1 MKNAAMGIDRRTRS
15 KFPVTLVALASLALT
30 ALTMPAT
37 GQVLKRAATVE
48 SVKSVAPMAA
58 NDRLCTAGS
67 NPAYGWFEDQN
78 GKLGVMTPGT
88 VSCLPNTPTALK
100 FESGNG
106 LGLPLAD
113 QVEYNLALTRPTVA
127 IPLLE
132 PALCEDYYAG
142 APVASNWDLVLI
154 DANNDA
160 MLPQAAGVT
169 AVNYAVA
176 TRTFRPH
183 YNDMSAAWIQCYS
196 GLAPNAIIE
205 EPTED
210 PDFLFADG
218 FEAGSNLR
226 VEFLDATTDQP
237 IDDDL
242 LNQGNTPGSSVT
254 FKVRVTN
261 TGNVDA
267 HHVRIREF
275 APTNSALLSPTVTPE
290 QCVDHAAQAPAPG
303 QSNCAGGTRLEED
316 ILVLAAGAKRVYTLT
331 RQSSGSDTSA
341 GQAMALIQV
350 AAFADPVL
358 SPDQDRS
365 DNSRSLRIQVVD
377 QITVN
382 GVVFTNGQAGG
393 SGGTNTIVT
402 SVPAGCIVSGESA
415 TCPPGTTGL
424 KFSAA
429 AGPDYTFTGFGGCTG
444 TSSNVTNTEGTFT
457 TTTSASCTVV
467 ANFYK
472 RPTVTASVSGQSPG
486 TISVNSSPVHYNQAA
501 LLTVTPGVGYAVDT
515 IAGCGGVT
523 HDSGQIWKTAPVTAD
538 CHVTVTFKTAV
549 HTVTASVVGD
559 GSVTPTVV
567 MVQHGQVA
575 SFTVTPGLN
584 HKLLEPTGTCPL
596 PGYWFGTSYH
606 VGPITE
612 DCTVEFT
619 FALETYEVTANPDVV
634 NGKIWFLDN
643 GNQVSDT
650 GIDVPHGHTASFNLI
665 PDSGFAF
672 ANPAHVTA
680 TGCTVADVNYN
691 TATQTWS
698 AVTSAITATGCV
710 ISATFTPE

>member
-67 NPAYGWFEDQN
+67 NPAYGWFADQN

-132 PALCEDYYAG
+132 PALCEDYYDAG

-160 MLPQAAGVT
+160 MLPQARGVT

-226 VEFLDATTDQP
+226 VEFLDANTEEP

-267 HHVRIREF
+267 RYVPIREF
-275 APTNSALLSPTVTPE
+275 APTNAALLSPTVTPE

-303 QSNCAGGTRLEED
+303 QSNCGGGASPWLAED

-331 RQSSGSDTSA
+331 RQSSSSDISA

-350 AAFADPVL
+350 AAFADPVS

-382 GVVFTNGQAGG
+382 GAVSTHGQAGG
-393 SGGTNTIVT
+393 SGGSINIDSGTASGLGCTVT
-402 SVPAGCIVSGESA
+402 GNSA

-444 TSSNVTNTEGTFT
+444 TSSNVTNVAGTFT

-472 RPTVTASVSGQSPG
+472 MPTVTASVSGQYPG
-486 TISVNSSPVHYNQAA
+486 TISVNSPPVHYNQPAF
-501 LLTVTPGVGYAVDT
+501 LTVTPDSGYAVDT

-523 HDSGQIWKTAPVTAD
+523 HDSGQTWKTAPVTAD

-567 MVQHGQVA
+567 MVQHGQPA

-584 HKLLEPTGTCPL
+584 HKVLEPTGTCPL
-596 PGYWFGTSYH
+596 PG
-606 VGPITE
+606 
-612 DCTVEFT
+612 
-619 FALETYEVTANPDVV
+619 
-634 NGKIWFLDN
+634 
-643 GNQVSDT
+643 
-650 GIDVPHGHTASFNLI
+650 
-665 PDSGFAF
+665 
-672 ANPAHVTA
+672 
-680 TGCTVADVNYN
+680 
-691 TATQTWS
+691 
-698 AVTSAITATGCV
+698 
-710 ISATFTPE
+710 